1 MRPLAGDRAGLSA
14 TPGCEIGTHP
24 EPGTAGKFARF
35 RTMDYGVGIAGFSLV
50 CGLLAVIAPVVAVAV
65 ILQYLKGPDDRS
77 FSR

>member
-1 MRPLAGDRAGLSA
+1 
-14 TPGCEIGTHP
+14 
-24 EPGTAGKFARF
+24 
-35 RTMDYGVGIAGFSLV
+35 MDYGVGIAGFSLV